1 MQHWVDLQQY
11 LTANLPN
18 LSADK
23 LHLLVVNGDMTH
35 SALSY
40 TIRILLLDYRADP
53 LLPLVLVN
61 RWLQA
66 KHRDEPEL
74 PTLKFS
80 SEVIDK
86 NTFDLEID
94 IPMTDKLVDDGTAY
108 HLCPPTY
115 WDDGSMSFI
124 QAEL

>member
-66 KHRDEPEL
+66 KHRDEPQL
-74 PTLKFS
+74 PKIKFS

-94 IPMTDKLVDDGTAY
+94 IPMTDKLVDNGTAY

-115 WDDGSMSFI
+115 WDDTAGDFV
-124 QAEL
+124 QAGL

>member
-23 LHLLVVNGDMTH
+23 LHLLVVNGDIAH

-94 IPMTDKLVDDGTAY
+94 IPMTDKLVDDGTTY

-115 WDDGSMSFI
+115 WDDGSMSFL
-124 QAEL
+124 QADL